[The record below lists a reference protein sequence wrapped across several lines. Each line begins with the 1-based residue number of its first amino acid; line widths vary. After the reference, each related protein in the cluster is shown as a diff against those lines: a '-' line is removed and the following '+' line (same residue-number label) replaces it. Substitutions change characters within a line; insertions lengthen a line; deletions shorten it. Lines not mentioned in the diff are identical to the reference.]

1 MRTTVTLDDDL
12 AIRLEQRRAER
23 GMTFK
28 DALNDAV
35 RRGLAV
41 AEEQEQAG
49 RVATTT
55 LPLPLGRRLIGD
67 IDNVAEALAAAE
79 GEAFG

>member
-12 AIRLEQRRAER
+12 AIRLERRRAER

-28 DALNDAV
+28 EALNDAV

-41 AEEQEQAG
+41 ADEPEQAG
-49 RVATTT
+49 PAVVTTR
-55 LPLPLGRRLIGD
+55 PLPLGRRLIGD
-67 IDNVAEALAAAE
+67 IDSAAEALAAAE
-79 GEAFG
+79 GEAFR

>member
-1 MRTTVTLDDDL
+1 LDDDL
-12 AIRLEQRRAER
+12 AVRLEQRRAER

-28 DALNDAV
+28 EALNDAV

-41 AEEQEQAG
+41 AEKQDQAG
-49 RVATTT
+49 PAAVTT

-67 IDNVAEALAAAE
+67 IDSVAEALAAAE
-79 GEAFG
+79 GEAFR

>member
-1 MRTTVTLDDDL
+1 VTLDDDL
-12 AIRLEQRRAER
+12 AVRLEQRRAEH

-28 DALNDAV
+28 EALNDAL

-41 AEEQEQAG
+41 VDEPGQANPEN
-49 RVATTT
+49 ATTQ
-55 LPLPLGRRLIGD
+55 PLPLGRRLIGD

-79 GEAFG
+79 GETFR